1 MRTVVGK
8 MLESGDLSFRD
19 FMEIALYHPTG
30 GYYSGARNP
39 VGKAADYVTAPLL
52 SPVFSHTLGK
62 LISEF
67 PGRTGYGVST
77 VVDVG
82 CGDGRLIH
90 TLYLSIDAENR
101 SRTRFVGVDRDL
113 SRLDPAIRENPDLT
127 FVRSLGEV
135 PRGNTQLVISNELF
149 DAFPFAR
156 LVMRGEHI
164 HELWVTERD
173 GELGWTEHE
182 ATAEYEDYFAERGIE
197 LTDGQF
203 ADLSL
208 EWQAYY
214 ADLCV
219 FVDRGMI
226 VTLDYGFSEDQLFH
240 PRFRRFG
247 TAASYSQ
254 QRVTRDLLQDP
265 GLRDITAHINFTD
278 LIRTGERAGF
288 DTLFFD
294 RQAKFLLSLGAAE
307 HELFAPIE
315 EVASLERGL
324 ELRQAREDARR
335 LILPDGIGEDIR
347 VLVQSRGIPAEE
359 WSIQRKLY

>member
-1 MRTVVGK
+1 MR
-8 MLESGDLSFRD
+8 D
-19 FMEIALYHPTG
+19 
-30 GYYSGARNP
+30 
-39 VGKAADYVTAPLL
+39 
-52 SPVFSHTLGK
+52 
-62 LISEF
+62 
-67 PGRTGYGVST
+67 
-77 VVDVG
+77 
-82 CGDGRLIH
+82 
-90 TLYLSIDAENR
+90 
-101 SRTRFVGVDRDL
+101 DRV
-113 SRLDPAIRENPDLT
+113 DPAILENQNLK
-127 FVRSLGEV
+127 FVQTLGDV
-135 PRGNTQLVISNELF
+135 PPGDAQLVISNELF

-156 LVMRGEHI
+156 LVMRDEHV

-173 GELGWTEHE
+173 GELEWTEHE
-182 ATAEYEDYFAERGIE
+182 AAAEYEDYFAERGIE
-197 LTDGQF
+197 LVDGQF

-214 ADLCV
+214 SDLCK

-226 VTLDYGFSEDQLFH
+226 VTLDYGFPEEQLFH

-254 QRVTRDLLQDP
+254 QRVTRDLLHDP
-265 GLRDITAHINFTD
+265 GLRDITAHMNFTD

-315 EVASLERGL
+315 NVHSLESGL
-324 ELRQAREDARR
+324 ELRQSREDARR
-335 LILPDGIGEDIR
+335 LVLPDGIGEDIR

-359 WSIQRKLY
+359 WSFQRKLY